1 MLYVCKKTSD
11 GKYLVMDTDDN
22 TKTKCSTKQLYDYY
36 KLGINIYGVSES
48 SISVFKP
55 AEFREVIDSFLKIM
69 KRYSN
74 WAQEDRDDATG
85 MCMIQDWGYWL
96 TPAFGE
102 DPDWVPLDFESKRRL
117 SETLDELRKKYP
129 DVAVYSSTAEARWI
143 EFHVDRKNNLYRKN

>member
-55 AEFREVIDSFLKIM
+55 AELSEVIDTFLKIM

-74 WAQEDRDDATG
+74 WSQEDRDNLTG
-85 MCMIQDWGYWL
+85 MCCIRDWGQWL
-96 TPAFGE
+96 TPGVGA
-102 DPDWVPLDFESKRRL
+102 DSDWATLSFESKQRL
-117 SETLDELRKKYP
+117 SEILDELRKKYP
-129 DVAVYSSTAEARWI
+129 DVAVYASTAEFEWI
-143 EFHVDRKNNLYRKN
+143 EFHVYRKNNLYRKN